1 VVIRHIAA
9 LFVALFVVG
18 ISTTCLAESLPS
30 YPFNGRSYGP
40 ADAAGWAPTLTH
52 PPSVAT
58 GTGEVIG
65 SPAKVATVAE
75 GKGDI
80 TLNFAN
86 AAIGEVVRAVLGDL
100 LGLNYALSPKV
111 EGNITIR
118 TSRPLTRA
126 AALPALEDVLRLHGL
141 AIVKVGNV
149 YQVVPV
155 ADAPHAATEPMI
167 STSEIRTPGYGVEVV
182 PLKFIAATQMEKVLT
197 SVAPEASVLYVDAT
211 RNLLLL
217 GGTSEQLASLL
228 DMVAIFD
235 IDLMRGMSFALIPL
249 EHSDAKSIGADLE
262 KIFNISKDNPAGS
275 IKVLPITRL
284 NSILVISAEMDN
296 IDHARQ
302 WVKTL
307 DKRSDAVGQQLH
319 VYYLQNGRAKALASV
334 LGKLFGA
341 ATGGAGAPKGEL
353 APGYAP
359 AEIESPPISPITS
372 LGVSAGTPP
381 IGVTGPPPSPPGQ
394 VGTAPPALTS
404 PTGPPTTGTEEATV
418 VQFTG
423 QAAVRIVAAPDI
435 NALVIYASAADY
447 DTILQALRQID
458 IAPLQVLIEA
468 TIAEV
473 TLSGDFSYGLQ
484 WFLDSASGAAG
495 INLQNLTTVPA
506 LGMATPSL
514 FTQAFTFTGT
524 TNNFHV
530 VLNAIS
536 HQTDVNVV
544 SSPSLMVLDN
554 QTARI
559 QVGDQVPVLTQQ
571 AVSTITAGA
580 PVINSVQYIDS
591 GVILEIKPHVNKSGQ
606 VLLDIT
612 QQVSQPVT
620 TTTSTIDSPT
630 IQQRLIT
637 STVAVRSGETVT
649 LGGLIA
655 DRASKSGQGIPALRK
670 WPLVGPL
677 FGVRGRDSTRTELLV
692 FLTPRVI
699 RDWRDARDVSTELS
713 SRMRSL
719 APLGAKVQ

>member
-1 VVIRHIAA
+1 V
-9 LFVALFVVG
+9 
-18 ISTTCLAESLPS
+18 P
-30 YPFNGRSYGP
+30 
-40 ADAAGWAPTLTH
+40 
-52 PPSVAT
+52 

-65 SPAKVATVAE
+65 APPKVSPATE

-100 LGLNYALSPKV
+100 LGLNYTISPKI

-126 AALPALEDVLRLHGL
+126 AALPALEDALRLQGV

-149 YQVVPV
+149 YQVVPA
-155 ADAPHAATEPMI
+155 ADAPRSPTVPMI
-167 STSEIRTPGYGVEVV
+167 LDKQELRTPGYGIEVV
-182 PLKFIAATQMEKVLT
+182 PLKFIAASQMEKVLN
-197 SVAPEASVLYVDAT
+197 SVAPDGGVLYVDTT

-217 GGTSEQLASLL
+217 GGTPDRLTSLL

-249 EHSDAKSIGADLE
+249 EHSDAKSVGADLE
-262 KIFNISKDNPAGS
+262 KIFNINKDNLGS
-275 IKVLPITRL
+275 IRVLPITRL
-284 NSILVISAEMDN
+284 NSVLVISPEMEN
-296 IDHARQ
+296 IEHARK
-302 WVKTL
+302 WIRSL
-307 DKRSDAVGQQLH
+307 DQSDKVGQQLH
-319 VYYLQNGRAKALASV
+319 VYYLQNGRAKDVASV

-341 ATGGAGAPKGEL
+341 TTAGPQRGAL

-359 AEIESPPISPITS
+359 AEIESPAIPPPALSSGGLSSGLSSPGSSAPGLSS
-372 LGVSAGTPP
+372 LGVSPGTPP
-381 IGVTGPPPSPPGQ
+381 IGTSGPPPSAPGEL
-394 VGTAPPALTS
+394 GMAPPAKTS
-404 PTGPPTTGTEEATV
+404 PTAPSTSETSEASV
-418 VQFTG
+418 VQFT
-423 QAAVRIVAAPDI
+423 ATAPVRIVAAPDI

-447 DTILQALRQID
+447 DTILQALKQID

-473 TLSGDFSYGLQ
+473 TLSGDFSYGVQ
-484 WFLDSASGAAG
+484 WFLNGIDSTFAQNVSNAGSVANGMVSSTAGAASKAG
-495 INLQNLTTVPA
+495 AVATA
-506 LGMATPSL
+506 LFSHS
-514 FTQAFTFTGT
+514 FTYTGT
-524 TNNFHV
+524 TDNFHV

-536 HQTDVNVV
+536 HQTDVNIV

-554 QTARI
+554 QIARI

-591 GVILEIKPHVNKSGQ
+591 GVILEIKPHVNKGGQ
-606 VLLDIT
+606 VMLDIT

-637 STVAVRSGETVT
+637 STITVRSGETVT
-649 LGGLIA
+649 LGGLIS
-655 DRASKSGQGIPALRK
+655 DNASKTGQGIPALRK
-670 WPLVGPL
+670 WPVIGPL
-677 FGVRGRDSTRTELLV
+677 FGITGKSTTRTELLV

-699 RDWRDARDVSTELS
+699 RDWSDAHEVSEELS

-719 APLGAKVQ
+719 TPLGSKIQ